1 MVPGAPVTE
10 GIASF
15 ALGLDLR
22 AVPAT
27 EVRRATRLL
36 ADTLGCA
43 VAARGE
49 PLAERLAA
57 HARRRSAADGPR
69 ATLLAA
75 PGSADPPLA
84 ALANGT
90 AVRMLDAND
99 LYCSRFGGHNGG
111 HFSDAVPAIL
121 AAAESAGRT
130 GADTLAAPVA
140 AYETQALLADAVDW
154 RARGWH
160 PSTYVIWAAPAPV
173 ARLWR
178 QSRAEAIAAIALAG
192 STGQALQSWLRPD
205 LPVTAIKSVAP
216 GLLGQRAVEAV
227 ELPGEGVSAPP
238 DALETMLR
246 LLGCPPEAVPVGR
259 LGREWT
265 LARNL
270 VKRYPAQYLTQA
282 AVQGALALYAGG
294 LRAEQV
300 DEVTVYGH
308 AGVCGSVQGSPHA
321 YQPASQE
328 DADHSTPFVV
338 AMALLRGRLT
348 PADYHGAPWLRPDV
362 RVLLAR
368 VRLVEEPDRQ
378 RAYRERGI
386 IGCRVSVRQRD
397 GQTRAVDVP
406 QPAGHPDAPLDDA
419 ALVAKLDE
427 IMAGRLGP
435 AGGARLLEACDR
447 LPAARDLGDLLD
459 LLRGGGA
466 KQ

>member
-1 MVPGAPVTE
+1 MAASAPVTE
-10 GIASF
+10 GVVAF
-15 ALGLDLR
+15 ALELELR
-22 AVPAT
+22 DVPTA

-49 PLAERLAA
+49 PPAERLGAY
-57 HARRRSAADGPR
+57 ARRHSSGDVPR

-75 PGSADPPLA
+75 SGTADLALA

-99 LYCSRFGGHNGG
+99 LYCSTFGGHNGG
-111 HFSDAVPAIL
+111 HLSDAIPAIL
-121 AAAESAGRT
+121 GAAEIAGST
-130 GADTLAAPVA
+130 GAETLAAIVA
-140 AYETQALLADAVDW
+140 AYEAQALLADAVDW
-154 RARGWH
+154 RSKGWH
-160 PSTYVIWAAPAPV
+160 PSTYVIWAVPAPV

-178 QSRAEAIAAIALAG
+178 RPRAEALAAVSLAG

-227 ELPGEGVSAPP
+227 ALAGEGVSAPP

-282 AVQGALALYAGG
+282 AVQGALELYANG

-300 DEVTVYGH
+300 EEVTIDGH

-321 YQPASQE
+321 YHPESQE

-338 AMALLRGRLT
+338 AMALLNGRLRPT
-348 PADYHGAPWLRPDV
+348 DYHGEPWLRPDV
-362 RVLLAR
+362 RKLMAR
-368 VRLVEEPDRQ
+368 VRLIEEPERQ

-397 GQTRAVDVP
+397 GQTRTADVR
-406 QPAGHPDAPLDDA
+406 QPAGHPDAPLDDG
-419 ALVAKLDE
+419 ALVAKLDD
-427 IMAGRLGP
+427 IMDGRLGP
-435 AGGARLLEACDR
+435 DGGARLLEACDC
-447 LPAARDLGDLLD
+447 LPQAPDLAELFD
-459 LLRGGGA
+459 LLRV
-466 KQ
+466 